1 MNSESRNLY
10 TQLSTMLEDLVRVYR
25 HLLQVV
31 RKEKQILISANLD
44 DLNENNRSKEAMLVK
59 IQDIEIARQDVVKA
73 LAQKLKINN
82 DAPKLKELAQALGG
96 AEAER
101 LLSFQSV
108 LELLFKRVQEI
119 NKENEVLVN
128 AALNNING
136 AMNEIKGTLA
146 DKPTYKNQGK
156 MNEGAGLP
164 GQLVRKQV

>member
-1 MNSESRNLY
+1 MNTEVKNLY
-10 TQLSTMLEDLVRVYR
+10 SKLSEMLEDLVRVYR
-25 HLLQVV
+25 HLLQIV

-44 DLNENNRSKEAMLVK
+44 ELNENNKSKEAMLVK
-59 IQDIEIARQDVVKA
+59 IQDIELARQDVVKA
-73 LAQKLKINN
+73 LAQKLKVIG
-82 DAPKLKELAQALGG
+82 DSPKLKELAQALGG
-96 AEAER
+96 SEAER

-128 AALNNING
+128 AALQNITG
-136 AMNEIKGTLA
+136 AINEIKGTLS

-156 MNEGAGLP
+156 MTEGAGLP